1 MFARVNRPK
10 RFFIVVTGLL
20 LVAGLAGYGLYSTR
34 PGAGVVPIE
43 VAAVELGANSR
54 GYFHSA
60 DSVLVEAVYQEFRIG
75 AAASQPLREHG
86 RYKVHFRTGNS
97 RLELLVPY
105 GEDGMPARDFPNF
118 KRLLKTRRLPGFTEE
133 DLLARR
139 RPEVEWF
146 AASGYMNTDAFTSS
160 NFPALRN
167 LAARI
172 WPR

>member
-1 MFARVNRPK
+1 MKGSKRRIAVFVGAVAVIGFAG
-10 RFFIVVTGLL
+10 F
-20 LVAGLAGYGLYSTR
+20 GLYSLL
-34 PGAGVVPIE
+34 PGAEIVPTE
-43 VAAVELGANSR
+43 VAAVALGGNAD
-54 GYFHSA
+54 GYFHSK
-60 DSVLVEAVYQEFRIG
+60 DRELVEAVYQEFRIG
-75 AAASQPLREHG
+75 AAASRPLREHG
-86 RYKVHFRTGNS
+86 RYKVHFRTSNS

-105 GEDGMPARDFPNF
+105 GEDGMPVQNYPNF
-118 KRLLKTRRLPGFTEE
+118 ERLLRTKKLPGFAEE

-160 NFPALRN
+160 NFPVLRN

>member
-1 MFARVNRPK
+1 MKRPK
-10 RFFIVVTGLL
+10 QTFIVVTSLL
-20 LVAGLAGYGLYSTR
+20 LVAGLGGYGLYSIR
-34 PGAGVVPIE
+34 PGAGVVPNE
-43 VAAVELGANSR
+43 VAAVELGGSSK
-54 GYFHSA
+54 GYFHTA
-60 DSVLVEAVYQEFRIG
+60 DPALVEAVYQEFRIG
-75 AAASQPLREHG
+75 AAVSHPPRAHG

-105 GEDGMPARDFPNF
+105 GEDGMPVHNYPSF
-118 KRLLKTRRLPGFTEE
+118 KRLLQTKKLPGFTYE

-146 AASGYMNTDAFTSS
+146 AASGYMNTDAFTST
-160 NFPALRN
+160 NFPVLRN

>member
-1 MFARVNRPK
+1 MKRPK
-10 RFFIVVTGLL
+10 RISVVVTSLL
-20 LVAGLAGYGLYSTR
+20 LVAGLVGYGLYSNR
-34 PGAGVVPIE
+34 PGAGVVPTE
-43 VAAVELGANSR
+43 VAAVELGGNSK
-54 GYFHSA
+54 GYFHTA
-60 DSVLVEAVYQEFRIG
+60 DPVLVEAVYQEFRIG
-75 AAASQPLREHG
+75 AADSQPLREHG

-105 GEDGMPARDFPNF
+105 GEDGMPTRDFTNF
-118 KRLLKTRRLPGFTEE
+118 KRLLKTKRMPGFTQD

-146 AASGYMNTDAFTSS
+146 AASGYMNTDAFTST